1 MSIFDF
7 LIGLLKDKIKSKQ
20 DIDEIKSL
28 FIFEFE
34 NLEKK
39 LVPNKERD
47 NEVYFS
53 ETKKNEIIVL
63 RGFHQT
69 FFNSDLRNEKKYPK
83 SVKFF
88 HHYMSN
94 TNQLISRV
102 KGDKENQY
110 GPLKKNTFNNLKN
123 YLNEALKELKS

>member
-7 LIGLLKDKIKSKQ
+7 LIGLFKDKIKSKQ
-20 DIDEIKSL
+20 DIEEIKSL
-28 FIFEFE
+28 FIFELE

-47 NEVYFS
+47 NKVYFS
-53 ETKKNEIIVL
+53 ETKKNEIINVREL
-63 RGFHQT
+63 HQT
-69 FFNSDLRNEKKYPK
+69 FIDSHLRNTRKYPK
-83 SVKFF
+83 TVKFF

-110 GPLKKNTFNNLKN
+110 GSLKKNTFNNLKN